1 MPLINKL
8 MTGTGFSGS
17 RYRYCTNYIKKG
29 NTNEWL
35 DENHKPGKP
44 LMRA

>member
-1 MPLINKL
+1 MNLINKSI
-8 MTGTGFSGS
+8 TGTGTIGF
-17 RYRYCTNYIKKG
+17 RYRYCINYHKKG

-44 LMRA
+44 LIRA